1 MVTRVGSQQLDAEAL
16 EPALAGSLE
25 RR

>member
-1 MVTRVGSQQLDAEAL
+1 VVTRVGSQQLDAEAL

>member
-1 MVTRVGSQQLDAEAL
+1 VTRVGSQQLDAEAL